1 MPSRVSLAWHNL
13 VHNRRRL
20 AVALGGISFAVILM
34 FMETGF
40 ENALLDSTVQVLRD
54 LDADL
59 IIASKA
65 EYSLT
70 AGQSF
75 DRRRLLQARP
85 CPGVASVSPLYIES
99 FVADFKPPRGKR
111 HPIRV
116 LAIEPH
122 DPVFLSPEIFDQ
134 AAAFADR
141 GTALFDV
148 KGKPAYGVFV
158 GSPGSSMPESMP
170 GGIELSGQALRLVG
184 TFSLGT
190 DFANDG
196 NLVMSSANFARY
208 FPDPTGGDRLDAITL
223 GLVRVDAGVDAKAVQ
238 QQLQSSLPDDVA
250 VYSKDDFVARELAF
264 WRASTP
270 IGYIFSVG
278 KIMGFIVGVVI
289 CYQIIYADVAGHLR
303 EFATLKAMGY
313 RHRYFVAVV
322 LRQSLYLSV
331 LGFVPGLLVSLALYH
346 ILASSTGLLLI
357 LNVQRAMIV
366 LLLTLAM
373 CVTSGI
379 LATRKLWSADP
390 AELF

>member
-1 MPSRVSLAWHNL
+1 MSLRVSLAWQNL
-13 VHNRRRL
+13 THNRRRL

-40 ENALLDSTVQVLRD
+40 ENALLDSTVQVIRD

-70 AGQSF
+70 AGQAF
-75 DRRRLLQARP
+75 NRRRLVQARP
-85 CPGVASVSPLYIES
+85 VPGVAAVSPLYIES

-116 LAIEPH
+116 LALEPR
-122 DPVFLSPEIFDQ
+122 DPIFLSPEIGAH
-134 AAAFADR
+134 AAALAER
-141 GTALFDV
+141 NTALFDV
-148 KGKPAYGVFV
+148 KGKPAYGIVDAATR
-158 GSPGSSMPESMP
+158 STMPE
-170 GGIELSGQALRLVG
+170 GIELSGQALRLVG
-184 TFSLGT
+184 TFALGT

-196 NLVMSSANFARY
+196 NLVMSAANFARY
-208 FPDPTGGDRLDAITL
+208 FPDPAGGDRLDAVTL
-223 GLVRVDAGVDAKAVQ
+223 GVVRMEPGADARQVLP
-238 QQLQSSLPDDVA
+238 QLQAALPDDVA
-250 VYSKDDFVARELAF
+250 VYSKDDFIARELAF

-270 IGYIFSVG
+270 IGYIFTVG
-278 KIMGFIVGVVI
+278 TIMGFVVGVVI

-313 RHRYFVAVV
+313 PHRYFVGVV

-331 LGFVPGLLVSLALYH
+331 LGFIPGLLASLALYH

-357 LNVQRAMIV
+357 LNFQRAAIV

-373 CVTSGI
+373 CATSGA